1 MLLRA
6 GVPKG
11 WNMTGVVRKIS
22 SGRWDS
28 PIVAR
33 LRQFIDLGAADIDT
47 LRALVECELS
57 VERRRDLVVDG
68 YEYSKLSLV
77 KEGFAARYKLL
88 RNGKRQ
94 IINVIVPGDIV
105 GLPGSFLDQ
114 ATFSVIALTDIKLEV
129 CSLDAFLAV
138 CHRQPKF
145 GLMLTWLAVQEAMS
159 YADRI
164 VDIGRRTP
172 VERLAHFLLEIHGRL
187 TVVGGAT
194 ENGFDLPIS
203 QEVIS
208 DALGLSVPHLNRML
222 AKLRGEGLIAI
233 AGRRIRFI
241 DKKAL
246 HLLAHFQPARLAR
259 IPAAL
264 PLKHELIA

>member
-1 MLLRA
+1 
-6 GVPKG
+6 
-11 WNMTGVVRKIS
+11 MTRVARKIS

-33 LRQFIDLGAADIDT
+33 LRQFVDLGTADLDA
-47 LRALVECELS
+47 LRALIEGELN
-57 VERRRDLVVDG
+57 VGRRRDLVVEG
-68 YEYSKLSLV
+68 YEYSKLSFV

-94 IINVIVPGDIV
+94 IINVVVPGDVI

-129 CSLDAFLAV
+129 CSLDGFFVA

-145 GLMLTWLAVQEAMS
+145 GLILTWLAVQEAMS

-172 VERLAHFLLEIHGRL
+172 AERLAHFLLEIHGRL
-187 TVVGGAT
+187 ALVGCAT
-194 ENGFDLPIS
+194 EASFDLPIS

-233 AGRRIRFI
+233 ADRRIQFI

-264 PLKHELIA
+264 PIKHGLIA

>member
-1 MLLRA
+1 
-6 GVPKG
+6 
-11 WNMTGVVRKIS
+11 MTGVVRKIS
-22 SGRWDS
+22 SARWDS

-33 LRQFIDLGAADIDT
+33 LRQFIDLGAAEVDT
-47 LRALVECELS
+47 LRALIECELS

-68 YEYSKLSLV
+68 YEYSKLSFI

-88 RNGKRQ
+88 RNGRRQ
-94 IINVIVPGDIV
+94 IINVMVPGDII

-129 CSLDAFLAV
+129 CSLEGFVAV
-138 CHRQPKF
+138 CHRQPRF

-159 YADRI
+159 YADRV

-187 TVVGGAT
+187 VLVGAST
-194 ENGFDLPIS
+194 ETSFDLPIS

-208 DALGLSVPHLNRML
+208 DALGLSVPHLNRMF
-222 AKLRGEGLIAI
+222 AKLRTEGLITI
-233 AGRRIRFI
+233 TDRRIQFI
-241 DKKAL
+241 GKKAL
-246 HLLAHFQPARLAR
+246 CLLAHFQPARVAR
-259 IPAAL
+259 IPTVQ

>member
-1 MLLRA
+1 
-6 GVPKG
+6 
-11 WNMTGVVRKIS
+11 MTGVVRKIS

-33 LRQFIDLGAADIDT
+33 LRQFIDLGAAEIDT
-47 LRALVECELS
+47 LRSLIECELN
-57 VERRRDLVVDG
+57 VERRRDLVIDG
-68 YEYSKLSLV
+68 YEYSKLSFV

-94 IINVIVPGDIV
+94 IINVIVPGDII

-129 CSLDAFLAV
+129 CSLDGFLAV
-138 CHRQPKF
+138 CLRQPRF
-145 GLMLTWLAVQEAMS
+145 GLMLSWLAVQEAMS
-159 YADRI
+159 YADRV

-187 TVVGGAT
+187 ALVGGTT
-194 ENGFDLPIS
+194 ETDFDLPIS

-222 AKLRGEGLIAI
+222 ARLRGQGLIAI
-233 AGRRIRFI
+233 ADRRIQFI

-246 HLLAHFQPARLAR
+246 CLLAHFQPVRLAR
-259 IPAAL
+259 IPAVL
-264 PLKHELIA
+264 PLKQELIA

>member
-1 MLLRA
+1 
-6 GVPKG
+6 
-11 WNMTGVVRKIS
+11 MTGVVRKIS

-33 LRQFIDLGAADIDT
+33 LRQFIDLGAAEIDT
-47 LRALVECELS
+47 LRSLIECELN
-57 VERRRDLVVDG
+57 VERRRDLVIDG
-68 YEYSKLSLV
+68 YEYSKLSFV

-94 IINVIVPGDIV
+94 IINVIVPGDII

-129 CSLDAFLAV
+129 CSLDGFLAV
-138 CHRQPKF
+138 CLRQPRF
-145 GLMLTWLAVQEAMS
+145 GLMLSWLAVQEAMS
-159 YADRI
+159 YADRV

-187 TVVGGAT
+187 ALGGGAT
-194 ENGFDLPIS
+194 ETDFDLPIS

-222 AKLRGEGLIAI
+222 ARLRGQGLIAI
-233 AGRRIRFI
+233 ADRRIQFI

-246 HLLAHFQPARLAR
+246 CLLAHFQPVRLAR
-259 IPAAL
+259 IPVVL
-264 PLKHELIA
+264 PLKQELIA